1 MTLFGID
8 VSNHQRVFDF
18 AQARRE
24 GYSFATHKVNE
35 GTWLDP
41 YWPKNRDALAA
52 AFPDTHAGYVFC
64 KVGTN
69 PEAEADAY
77 FAHGGT
83 RTVQIDYEDLD
94 RNGSIEDLLRRVN
107 AFLERGARLLPVYIP
122 RWYWASRM
130 GRPDLSMLRDVG
142 IWNSHYVKGE
152 GFGSQL
158 YPGDDWTAEWS
169 RGEAGGW
176 ADFPGAPVRIL
187 QFSEL
192 ATVAGRKP
200 IDVNGFRGS
209 EEELAAL
216 FGAVTAPP
224 TEGFDMSEAQKVV
237 DQLTG
242 PEGKGWPILGKAVET
257 APDRDR
263 YLVEA
268 VAQVLVQLGGPLKDG
283 QSFKGWPQ
291 LGDGPGSEMPER
303 TLVDGIAY
311 VKGQND
317 EILSLLRGLAK

>member
-8 VSNHQRVFDF
+8 CSNHQKKFDF
-18 AQARRE
+18 AKAKAE

-35 GTWLDP
+35 GTWRDP
-41 YWPKNRDALAA
+41 WWPENRDALAA
-52 AFPDTHAGYVFC
+52 AFPGKHAGYVFC
-64 KVGTN
+64 KVGTDPN
-69 PEAEADAY
+69 AEADAY

-83 RTVQIDYEDLD
+83 RVVQIDYEDLA
-94 RNGSIEDLLRRVN
+94 RNGSIEDLLRRVK
-107 AFLERGARLLPVYIP
+107 AFHERGAWLLPIYIP

-130 GRPDLSMLRDVG
+130 GRPDLSSLQGVG

-152 GFGSQL
+152 GYGSQL
-158 YPGDDWTAEWS
+158 YPGDNWTAEWS

-176 ADFPGAPVRIL
+176 ADFPGAPVKIL

-192 ATVAGRKP
+192 ATVAGRSP
-200 IDVNGFRGS
+200 IDVNAFRGT

-216 FGAVTAPP
+216 FGAVKTPP

-268 VAQVLVQLGGPLKDG
+268 VAQVLVQLGGPIKDG
-283 QSFKGWPQ
+283 QSFGGWSQ
-291 LGDGPGSEMPER
+291 LGDGPDSAMPAR
-303 TLVDGIAY
+303 TLVDGIAL
-311 VKGQND
+311 VKSQNE
-317 EILSLLRGLAK
+317 EILSLLRGLSK